1 MVQNVGKMRETSDD
15 GVLQSLT
22 EKMAEKGE
30 QLCCERLAR
39 SSEAERGGA
48 RKMGDGAVHV
58 A

>member
-1 MVQNVGKMRETSDD
+1 MVQYVGRIWDTGDN
-15 GVLQSLT
+15 GVVHWLT
-22 EKMAEKGE
+22 GKMAEKGE

-48 RKMGDGAVHV
+48 RKMGGGAVYV